1 MYCSSCGAQIQSELN
16 YCNRCGNRVPR
27 NDVEMSSVASNLSQS
42 ISYTGGFGMLGFIFV
57 ILILVK
63 NGVDKGALIPISFFY
78 FAALFGICFLVIR
91 QISAFSKKDTST
103 IKPEISVAEPTYLG
117 PVSTAQLEARGEP
130 PISVTEHTTRTLD
143 EVGVERR

>member
-1 MYCSSCGAQIQSELN
+1 MYCSGCGTQIQTGLN

-27 NDVEMSSVASNLSQS
+27 SDSETNSIASNLSQS
-42 ISYTGGFGMLGFIFV
+42 LGYIGGFGMFGFIFV

-63 NGVDKGALIPISFFY
+63 NGVDKNALIPISFFY

-91 QISAFSKKDTST
+91 QIFAYSKKSSDKESA
-103 IKPEISVAEPTYLG
+103 PNEQQPDYLRPVA
-117 PVSTAQLEARGEP
+117 TAQLTEPGEQ

-143 EVGVERR
+143 KVPVKGN